1 MQANHPESKRS
12 TIGNIV
18 LPAHGLGGR
27 LDRKTTEVLRRA
39 LLDQKR
45 SLLRRRREAL
55 DEEEQLLAERE
66 PDWEDLAATQTSAA
80 LLEGL
85 RETER
90 AEIAHIQAALDRIAH
105 GTYGTC
111 VGCHRTIDK
120 RRLHALPDASRCGPC
135 EGTGRVATS

>member
-1 MQANHPESKRS
+1 MQANHRESKLNTFIDS
-12 TIGNIV
+12 VAATHNI
-18 LPAHGLGGR
+18 GGR
-27 LDRKTTEVLRRA
+27 LDKKTTEVLRRA

-55 DEEEQLLAERE
+55 DEEAQLLAERE

-111 VGCHRTIDK
+111 VGCHRAIDK
-120 RRLHALPDASRCGPC
+120 RRLQALPDASRCGPC
-135 EGTGRVATS
+135 AGAGRVATS